1 MQGLLEKRAT
11 SRSDDLLKYL
21 KGQCPLSIS
30 IIIIDGVADVNHILI
45 INTIDGGCENLSLG
59 SAASCASLNHLGG
72 NGGPYSL
79 SKES

>member
-1 MQGLLEKRAT
+1 M
-11 SRSDDLLKYL
+11 
-21 KGQCPLSIS
+21 
-30 IIIIDGVADVNHILI
+30 NHIPV

>member
-1 MQGLLEKRAT
+1 MRAT

-21 KGQCPLSIS
+21 KAQYPLSIS
-30 IIIIDGVADVNHILI
+30 IVISDGVADGNHIPVI
-45 INTIDGGCENLSLG
+45 ITIDGGCENLSLG